1 VKFHCLEESKAPET
15 TPSGFQ
21 ARTYEPVFWAGQT
34 AKNRPVLTTKKY
46 EYGCFFPYHR
56 LYRFFMITLI
66 MIVHIIVSLAL
77 IFIVLLQTGRGAGI
91 GAAFGGSSQTVF
103 GSSGATPFLAKLT
116 AAAAILFMVTSLAL
130 SILGHRGGASV
141 MEGAAPAQQTAP
153 AEKPAAPAPAA
164 PAK

>member
-1 VKFHCLEESKAPET
+1 
-15 TPSGFQ
+15 
-21 ARTYEPVFWAGQT
+21 
-34 AKNRPVLTTKKY
+34 
-46 EYGCFFPYHR
+46 
-56 LYRFFMITLI
+56 MITFI
-66 MIVHIIVSLAL
+66 MVVHIIVCLAL

-130 SILGHRGGASV
+130 TILGHRGGSSV
-141 MEGAAPAQQTAP
+141 MQGAAPAGQTAP
-153 AEKPAAPAPAA
+153 AEQPAAPAPSE

>member
-1 VKFHCLEESKAPET
+1 
-15 TPSGFQ
+15 
-21 ARTYEPVFWAGQT
+21 
-34 AKNRPVLTTKKY
+34 
-46 EYGCFFPYHR
+46 
-56 LYRFFMITLI
+56 MITFI
-66 MIVHIIVSLAL
+66 MVVHIIVCLAL

-130 SILGHRGGASV
+130 TILGHRGGSSV
-141 MEGAAPAQQTAP
+141 MQGAAPAGQTAP
-153 AEKPAAPAPAA
+153 TEQPAAPAPSE

>member
-1 VKFHCLEESKAPET
+1 MVTF
-15 TPSGFQ
+15 
-21 ARTYEPVFWAGQT
+21 
-34 AKNRPVLTTKKY
+34 
-46 EYGCFFPYHR
+46 
-56 LYRFFMITLI
+56 I

-77 IFIVLLQTGRGAGI
+77 VFIVLLQTGRGAGI

-130 SILGHRGGASV
+130 TILGHRGGTSV
-141 MEGAAPAQQTAP
+141 MQGAAPAGQSAP
-153 AEKPAAPAPAA
+153 AEPPGAPAPSE

>member
-1 VKFHCLEESKAPET
+1 
-15 TPSGFQ
+15 
-21 ARTYEPVFWAGQT
+21 
-34 AKNRPVLTTKKY
+34 
-46 EYGCFFPYHR
+46 
-56 LYRFFMITLI
+56 MITFI
-66 MIVHIIVSLAL
+66 MVVHIIVCLAL

-130 SILGHRGGASV
+130 TILGHRGGSSV
-141 MEGAAPAQQTAP
+141 MQGAAPAGQTEP
-153 AEKPAAPAPAA
+153 AEQPAAPAPSE